1 MGLIPSQQPED
12 KDVSTFKL
20 DLPDRRTRR
29 ASKLKSKLENSNFA
43 KFFMLIAT
51 MLGTSMVIGDGI
63 LTPCIAG
70 TSPVSI
76 QKISTYFETEGLL
89 Y

>member
-12 KDVSTFKL
+12 KDVSNFKI

-29 ASKLKSKLENSNFA
+29 ASKLKSNLESSNFA
-43 KFFMLIAT
+43 KFVLLIAT

-63 LTPCIAG
+63 LTPCISG
-70 TSPVSI
+70 T
-76 QKISTYFETEGLL
+76 
-89 Y
+89 